1 MKHIFFVISLL
12 FLADISFAAEV
23 KTNPC
28 ITPESAIGIGL
39 MDAMEKNMRIDIH
52 TLQRNKTKV
61 SLLENTKVSEKLAE
75 QFAIADEKKSPDSW
89 LSVKDYKKI
98 YLEDN
103 ARNLIIRYDYENKQS
118 KHNIFIVSAL
128 VNDNECSV
136 RFNGYLIVQRQF

>member
-1 MKHIFFVISLL
+1 MKYILIVISIL
-12 FLADISFAAEV
+12 FSSGTSFSAET
-23 KTNPC
+23 KPNPC
-28 ITPESAIGIGL
+28 VVPESAIGIGL
-39 MDAMEKNMRIDIH
+39 MNAMEQEMRIDMQ

-61 SLLENTKVSEKLAE
+61 ALLNNTIVSERLAE
-75 QFAIADEKKSPDSW
+75 QFAIADEKKSTNSW

-103 ARNLIIRYDYENKQS
+103 ARNLIIKYDYENKEG

-136 RFNGYLIVQRQF
+136 RFNDYLIVNREF